1 MVEVSLQSKSRQQY
15 ADVRSYVPYHD
26 WKPGGGIPLQAGY
39 GHSLNQ
45 ITLPHRGAF
54 VSRISPP
61 MSAGCFMVSF
71 KAMFLQWWLP
81 AAVNNLGDFPICALR
96 AAC

>member
-45 ITLPHRGAF
+45 ITLPHRGLSSLAF
-54 VSRISPP
+54 PRRCRLAVSWFRLRLCFS
-61 MSAGCFMVSF
+61 SGGCL
-71 KAMFLQWWLP
+71 LQS
-81 AAVNNLGDFPICALR
+81 II
-96 AAC
+96 